1 MTVMDFFFVQEAK
14 NGVACVRVCHL
25 CVWCSCQI
33 RGKVYPDTI
42 PLNEFDF
49 VFILFKKW
57 GLCCWYCL
65 KLGVTLKKHTRRK
78 KCILLK

>member
-25 CVWCSCQI
+25 CVWCSCQT

-49 VFILFKKW
+49 VFILFKKTTTN
-57 GLCCWYCL
+57 
-65 KLGVTLKKHTRRK
+65 KRA
-78 KCILLK
+78 LLLLPS